1 MRLIPKIHP
10 VYNKM
15 KITVLAENSV
25 CKSNSQNLKA
35 ENGLSLF
42 IEFDERKILFDTGQS
57 DIFIH
62 NAREMGIDLS
72 QVDYLVI
79 SHGHFDHGGGLK
91 HFQKINK
98 KARVFLHRN
107 AARKYYTKIFGFI
120 PYYVGLDQKI
130 IAQNSRIYFI
140 DEDTQIEDKII
151 LLEGFTEVFPQPE
164 SNKALFEKTE
174 NRFIADNFNHELAM
188 LLIENDEIVLFSG
201 CSHSGIINIIDEVK
215 LFSKNMRI
223 KATFGG
229 LHIHNPISKKNESP
243 EYIAELTIALGETET
258 VFYTGHC
265 TGENN
270 MWYIKGRMPGKIQ
283 IMNTGDVLEI

>member
-1 MRLIPKIHP
+1 
-10 VYNKM
+10 M
-15 KITVLAENSV
+15 KITVLAENLVSE
-25 CKSNSQNLKA
+25 SNTLNLKA

-42 IEFDERKILFDTGQS
+42 VEFNERKILFDTGQS

-62 NAREMGIDLS
+62 NATKMGIDLS

-98 KARVFLHRN
+98 KAKVFMHIN
-107 AARKYYTKIFGFI
+107 AAKKYYTRILGFF
-120 PYYVGLDQKI
+120 PYYVGLDQKT

-140 DEDTQIEDKII
+140 EVDTQIEDNII
-151 LLEGFTEVFPQPE
+151 LIEGFTEVFPQPE

-174 NRFIADNFNHELAM
+174 SRFIADKFNHELAM

-201 CSHSGIINIIDEVK
+201 CSHSGIVNILDEVK
-215 LFSKNMRI
+215 LYSRTMKI

-229 LHIHNPISKKNESP
+229 FHISNTLSRKNES
-243 EYIAELTIALGETET
+243 EDYIVKLTEALGETDP

-265 TGENN
+265 TGESNF
-270 MWYIKGRMPGKIQ
+270 MFIKGWMCRKIQ
-283 IMNTGDVLEI
+283 TMNTGEVIEV

>member
-1 MRLIPKIHP
+1 
-10 VYNKM
+10 M
-15 KITVLAENSV
+15 KITVLAENTV
-25 CKSNSQNLKA
+25 CKSNSLNLKA

-98 KARVFLHRN
+98 KAKVFMHIN
-107 AARKYYTKIFGFI
+107 AAKKFYTRILGFFS
-120 PYYVGLDQKI
+120 YYVGLDQKTL
-130 IAQNSRIYFI
+130 AQNRRIYFI

-151 LLEGFTEVFPQPE
+151 LIEGFTEVFPQPE
-164 SNKALFEKTE
+164 SNKTLFEKTE
-174 NRFIADNFNHELAM
+174 NRLIADKFNHELVM

-201 CSHSGIINIIDEVK
+201 CSHSGIINIIEEVR
-215 LFSKNMRI
+215 LFSKNMGI

-243 EYIAELTIALGETET
+243 EYIVNLTMALGETESI
-258 VFYTGHC
+258 FYTGHC
-265 TGENN
+265 TGEKNVLYVKDW
-270 MWYIKGRMPGKIQ
+270 MGKKIQ
-283 IMNTGDVLEI
+283 KINTGDVIEI

>member
-1 MRLIPKIHP
+1 
-10 VYNKM
+10 M

-25 CKSNSQNLKA
+25 CKSNSLNLKA

-62 NAREMGIDLS
+62 NAMKMGIDLS
-72 QVDYLVI
+72 QVDYLII

-98 KARVFLHRN
+98 KAKVFLHIN
-107 AARKYYTKIFGFI
+107 AAKKYYTRILGFF
-120 PYYVGLDQKI
+120 PYYVGLDQKT
-130 IAQNSRIYFI
+130 IAKNSRIYFI

-174 NRFIADNFNHELAM
+174 NRFIADKFNHELAM

-201 CSHSGIINIIDEVK
+201 CSHSGIVNILDEVK
-215 LFSKNMRI
+215 LYSKTMKI

-229 LHIHNPISKKNESP
+229 FHIRNTISKKNES
-243 EYIAELTIALGETET
+243 EDYIVKLAEALGETDP

-270 MWYIKGRMPGKIQ
+270 FMYIKNWMCRKIQ
-283 IMNTGDVLEI
+283 TMNTGEVIEL

>member
-1 MRLIPKIHP
+1 
-10 VYNKM
+10 M

-25 CKSNSQNLKA
+25 CKTNSLNVKA

-57 DIFIH
+57 DLFIH
-62 NAREMGIDLS
+62 NAEKIGIDLS
-72 QVDYLVI
+72 EVDYLVI
-79 SHGHFDHGGGLK
+79 SHGHFDHGDGLK
-91 HFQKINK
+91 HFLKINK
-98 KARVFLHRN
+98 KAKIFLHIN
-107 AARKYYTKIFGFI
+107 AAHKFYMKIFGFI

-140 DEDTQIEDKII
+140 EEDMQIEEKII
-151 LLEGFTEVFPQPE
+151 VLEGFPEVFPQPVA
-164 SNKALFEKTE
+164 NKALFVEDN
-174 NRFIADNFNHELAM
+174 NRFMVDKFNHELVL

-215 LFSKNMRI
+215 IISKNMRI

-229 LHIHNPISKKNESP
+229 FHIHNPISKKNESQD
-243 EYIAELTIALGETET
+243 YIMELTESLGETDS

-265 TGENN
+265 TGKKNFL
-270 MWYIKGRMPGKIQ
+270 YIKGWMGKNIQ
-283 IMNTGDVLEI
+283 TMHTGEVIEV